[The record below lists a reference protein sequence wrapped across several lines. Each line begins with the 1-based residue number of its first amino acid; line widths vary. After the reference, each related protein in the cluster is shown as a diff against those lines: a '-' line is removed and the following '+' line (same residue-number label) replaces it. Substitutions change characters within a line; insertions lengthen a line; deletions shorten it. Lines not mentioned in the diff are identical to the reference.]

1 MQLHNKYNRKQLK
14 EQLKEDLRPRTTLS
28 FYQYWKLENPNGFR
42 DDLFVQLTEL
52 NVLGRIFRSI

>member
-1 MQLHNKYNRKQLK
+1 MNI
-14 EQLKEDLRPRTTLS
+14 DDTSATLV